1 MKRIFFCI
9 IALLAGI
16 ATAGAQNEVP
26 ADTLRSKSVSE
37 GIAPEGAPLSDGILP
52 SDVKN
57 YDGFLLDMG
66 LMKMAA
72 PPRLPKFTL
81 EIPDASKDY
90 SRLFQLNPNVTYSQ
104 GLSNIFSLS
113 NSRFYSSNPFGLT
126 GFWGSTDNLQMGSFT
141 LKNGMRINTYG
152 EYNKDGW
159 KVPNPS
165 ALPWEKN
172 NFKGAFE
179 MKSANGA
186 FGIRIEVQQGRNHA
200 FP

>member
-9 IALLAGI
+9 ITLLAGI

-26 ADTLRSKSVSE
+26 ADTLRSKAVSE
-37 GIAPEGAPLSDGILP
+37 GVPPEGVPLSDGILP
-52 SDVKN
+52 SDVKS

-152 EYNKDGW
+152 EYDKDGW

>member
-9 IALLAGI
+9 IILLAGI
-16 ATAGAQNEVP
+16 SSVSAQSGMP
-26 ADTLRSKSVSE
+26 ADTVRTAVRGEAS
-37 GIAPEGAPLSDGILP
+37 PEGMSP
-52 SDVKN
+52 SERSFC
-57 YDGFLLDMG
+57 GREELR
-66 LMKMAA
+66 
-72 PPRLPKFTL
+72 RLPAGYGLIESVHPHSSQFTL

-90 SRLFQLNPNVTYSQ
+90 SRIFQLNPNVTYSQ

-113 NSRFYSSNPFGLT
+113 NSRYFSSNPFGLT

-141 LKNGMRINTYG
+141 LKNGMRIHTYG
-152 EYNKDGW
+152 EYDKDGW

-179 MKSANGA
+179 LKSANGS
-186 FGIRIEVQQGRNHA
+186 FGIRIGVQQGRHV
-200 FP
+200 PY

>member
-37 GIAPEGAPLSDGILP
+37 GIPPEGVPLSDGILP

-152 EYNKDGW
+152 EYDKDGW

>member
-37 GIAPEGAPLSDGILP
+37 GVPLSDGFLP

-152 EYNKDGW
+152 EYDKDGW

>member
-9 IALLAGI
+9 IILLAGMSSVS
-16 ATAGAQNEVP
+16 AQSEMP
-26 ADTLRSKSVSE
+26 ADTVRTAVHGEAS
-37 GIAPEGAPLSDGILP
+37 PEGMSPSEKELLP
-52 SDVKN
+52 DVKN

-66 LMKMAA
+66 LMNLSA
-72 PPRLPKFTL
+72 PTLPKFTL

-90 SRLFQLNPNVTYSQ
+90 SRIFQLNPNVTYSQ

-113 NSRFYSSNPFGLT
+113 NSRYFSSNPFGLT

-141 LKNGMRINTYG
+141 LKNG
-152 EYNKDGW
+152 W

-179 MKSANGA
+179 LKSANGA
-186 FGIRIEVQQGRNHA
+186 FGIRIEVQQGRHV
-200 FP
+200 PY